1 MATILFSAVGASV
14 GASFGGTVLGLT
26 GATIGRAIGATIGQ
40 AIDQRLLGVGSRA
53 VETGRIDRL
62 RITGAGEGSAIA
74 RVWGRVR
81 IGGHVIWASRFLER
95 VTQTSGG
102 GKGGG
107 PSGPDVT
114 AYSYSVSVAVALC
127 EGEIARVGRIWADGR
142 ELARGAIGLRV
153 YRGTEDQLPDPKI
166 EAIEGA
172 GNAPAYRGL
181 AYVVIEDL
189 DLAPFGNRVPVFSFE
204 VVRFA
209 ARDPAV
215 VASDLAQA
223 VRAVAL
229 IPGTGEYGLA
239 TTPLHTDLG
248 AGVVRSVNVNSA
260 SGISDFATALVQ
272 LTEEAPRCGAVSL
285 VVSWFGDDL
294 RAGQCEVRP
303 KVENAGPD
311 AVGAPWRAGGIGRAG
326 AQVIAR
332 LGGRPVY
339 GGTPSD
345 ASVIEAI
352 NALRAAGQAVMFYPF
367 VLMEQLAGNGRTD
380 PYTGAADQPVLPWR
394 GRITTSVAPGREG
407 SPDRTAA
414 AEAEVAA
421 FFGTT
426 QPGDIT
432 VVGGE
437 IRHAGPDQWGY
448 RRFILHYAHLCA
460 LAGGV
465 DAFCVGSELRGL
477 TAIRGAGDS
486 FPAVEA
492 LRRLVGE
499 VRAILGP
506 GVRISYAADWSE
518 YFGHVDAEGNRYF
531 HLDPLWSDPDVDF
544 VGIDNYMPLSDWR
557 DGEDHADALAGV
569 RSIYDPAY
577 LKAGIEGGE
586 GFDWYYPDEV
596 LRASQTRLPITDG
609 AYGEPWIWRWKDIRS
624 WWENRHHE
632 RRGGVRAEAPTG
644 WVPRSKPIWFTE
656 IGCPAVDKGTNQ
668 PNKFVDPKS
677 SESQLPYFSGGQRD
691 DTIQMQYLR
700 ALSEYWD
707 DPARNPVSGVY
718 GGPMVDTARAFV
730 WAWDARPFPQFP
742 ANGDLWGDGANYA
755 LGHWIS
761 GRMTNQPL
769 AAVVA
774 EICAEA
780 GVREIDVSGLHGV
793 VRGFQRAEVGT
804 ARAALQSLMLAHGFE
819 ARARDGVI
827 RFVMRDGRLDR
838 RLTEDDVAEH
848 PDFAGAWERVLS
860 PEAEMAGRVRIGF
873 VEAEGDFETAIEETI
888 LADDTSDAVA
898 QTDLPMVLT
907 RGEGLGISARW
918 LAEARVAREGVRLA
932 LPPSRRDLGPGDVI
946 ALGTG
951 AARYRIDRVERA
963 GAQLI
968 EAVRIEPG
976 LYRAAR
982 TPDLRAR
989 TSPAAAALPVH
1000 AVFLDLPILT
1010 GREDPVAPHLAVTA
1024 LPWQGDVALW
1034 ESESDQGYRLN
1045 GLWSAPATVGVT
1057 LSDLAAAPPGIW
1069 DRGPALRLRLGRGT
1083 LASAAEAA
1091 VLAGGNALAIGDGT
1105 AGRWEVLQFRDA
1117 VPVAA
1122 GVWDISMR
1130 LRGQAGTDGVM
1141 PPVWPAGSTVVLLDG
1156 AARQIAFASAERG
1169 LARSYRIGVAARGID
1184 DRTAIRRVE
1193 VFQGVGLRPYAPAH
1207 LRLRRAAGALE
1218 FGWIRRTRIDGDGW
1232 AAEEVPLGEAFEA
1245 YRLRV
1250 LRDGATLR
1258 EETVATP
1265 AWSYPDALRAAD
1277 GAVGRWRF
1285 EVAQMSD
1292 RFGPGP
1298 FTGIAIDD

>member
-1 MATILFSAVGASV
+1 WIIM
-14 GASFGGTVLGLT
+14 GG
-26 GATIGRAIGATIGQ
+26 R
-40 AIDQRLLGVGSRA
+40 
-53 VETGRIDRL
+53 
-62 RITGAGEGSAIA
+62 GAGKTRAGAE
-74 RVWGRVR
+74 WVR
-81 IGGHVIWASRFLER
+81 AEV
-95 VTQTSGG
+95 
-102 GKGGG
+102 
-107 PSGPDVT
+107 
-114 AYSYSVSVAVALC
+114 
-127 EGEIARVGRIWADGR
+127 
-142 ELARGAIGLRV
+142 
-153 YRGTEDQLPDPKI
+153 
-166 EAIEGA
+166 EGA
-172 GNAPAYRGL
+172 GPKDPGRSRRVALVGETLDQVREVMIFGESGIL
-181 AYVVIEDL
+181 ACSPPDRRPEWEAGRRRLVW
-189 DLAPFGNRVPVFSFE
+189 PNG
-204 VVRFA
+204 
-209 ARDPAV
+209 
-215 VASDLAQA
+215 
-223 VRAVAL
+223 AVAQ
-229 IPGTGEYGLA
+229 TF
-239 TTPLHTDLG
+239 
-248 AGVVRSVNVNSA
+248 SA
-260 SGISDFATALVQ
+260 HDPDSLRGPQFDAAWVDEIAKWPNAEETWDMLQFA
-272 LTEEAPRCGAVSL
+272 
-285 VVSWFGDDL
+285 L
-294 RAGQCEVRP
+294 RL
-303 KVENAGPD
+303 
-311 AVGAPWRAGGIGRAG
+311 
-326 AQVIAR
+326 IAR

-432 VVGGE
+432 VVEGE

-632 RRGGVRAEAPTG
+632 RRGGVRAEVPTG

-838 RLTEDDVAEH
+838 RLTEDEVAEH

-1265 AWSYPDALRAAD
+1265 A
-1277 GAVGRWRF
+1277 
-1285 EVAQMSD
+1285 
-1292 RFGPGP
+1292 
-1298 FTGIAIDD
+1298 